1 MSNLDHSVMK
11 QESDTEKAPID
22 LGVAS
27 DTKNPPSI
35 DFSSIL
41 NGLTGFF
48 FAELGK
54 FIIGMKDANDK
65 RNVAYKDLDAF
76 LKILV
81 EHSWFTSVNLS
92 WHDYE
97 YLSFSYLEAPS
108 DGLLVTGFLNERF
121 SKCYSE

>member
-22 LGVAS
+22 LSVAS

-48 FAELGK
+48 
-54 FIIGMKDANDK
+54 
-65 RNVAYKDLDAF
+65 
-76 LKILV
+76 
-81 EHSWFTSVNLS
+81 
-92 WHDYE
+92 
-97 YLSFSYLEAPS
+97 
-108 DGLLVTGFLNERF
+108 
-121 SKCYSE
+121 C

>member
-1 MSNLDHSVMK
+1 MSNLDRSVMK

-48 FAELGK
+48 LLSLG
-54 FIIGMKDANDK
+54 
-65 RNVAYKDLDAF
+65 
-76 LKILV
+76 
-81 EHSWFTSVNLS
+81 S
-92 WHDYE
+92 
-97 YLSFSYLEAPS
+97 
-108 DGLLVTGFLNERF
+108 LLLA
-121 SKCYSE
+121 